1 MYEHIFGI
9 VPPMTTPF
17 RDDNTIDE
25 DAIRTETRYMVDVA
39 KIHGLAVCGSTGEG
53 HTLTTAETRRI
64 TEIVVKEAKGRIPII
79 TGIIT
84 DSTASGIERG
94 LAVKDLGVA
103 ALQITPPHY
112 LFRPD
117 DDTMVKHFEA
127 LAKGTG
133 LPIMIYNVVPWCY
146 LSPQLL
152 TRIIDN
158 VEGVIG
164 VKQSAGDMKML
175 ADLIILLGNRG
186 RIMSA
191 VDALMYPSFSLGAH
205 GGIAA
210 ILTAVPGLYVQLWN
224 AVQGGD
230 HKLALTLHEKLL
242 VLWNA
247 LLGDN
252 LPANVKCAQAL
263 LGRKAGVPRPPM
275 PASSP
280 AQASAIRAALKGAG
294 LL

>member
-1 MYEHIFGI
+1 MYEQIFGI

-17 RDDNTIDE
+17 SDDNTIEE
-25 DAIRTETRYMVDVA
+25 DAIRAETRYMVEVA
-39 KIHGLAVCGSTGEG
+39 KVHGLAVCGSTGEG

-64 TEIVVKEAKGRIPII
+64 TEIVVKEVKGRIPII

-84 DSTASGIERG
+84 DSTASAIERG

-103 ALQITPPHY
+103 ALQVTPPHY

-117 DDTMVKHFEA
+117 DGTMVKHFEA

-280 AQASAIRAALKGAG
+280 AQASAIQAALKGAG